1 MFFFNKMGLKDLT
14 KKWRKY
20 SELSNLGIIVRRKFF
35 NNAFDGAL
43 TCAGIV
49 SGSFIIFLSNPAQNL
64 TSAIIII
71 TGFSTALAIG
81 ISGLWGAFLSEEAER
96 KKKMIDL
103 KKDMVIFEE
112 EEEEEEDEKTNN
124 KENNGLN
131 HHEKEILEEQEIQK
145 AMVTPIN
152 LNNTH
157 DNKRFFSLKGNPKK
171 KRKKNKSIIEQS
183 ERFATIIASLVDG
196 GAPVLGSILPLIP
209 FFFGDTL
216 SIFQFLFSYAVL
228 VAILIYLGIF
238 LGKISGGGH
247 AKYAIH
253 LVTAGVTTLLVSLL
267 LQLVIPT

>member
-1 MFFFNKMGLKDLT
+1 MGLKDLIN
-14 KKWRKY
+14 KWRKY
-20 SELSNLGIIVRRKFF
+20 GELSNLGIIVRRKFF
-35 NNAFDGAL
+35 NNCFDGAL
-43 TCAGIV
+43 TCAGII
-49 SGSFIIFLSNPAQNL
+49 SGSFIIFLASPAQNL

-103 KKDMVIFEE
+103 KKEMAIFEE
-112 EEEEEEDEKTNN
+112 EKEEKTKIKEKNGINN
-124 KENNGLN
+124 N
-131 HHEKEILEEQEIQK
+131 EKEILEDQEIQK
-145 AMVTPIN
+145 AMVTPID
-152 LNNTH
+152 LNNH
-157 DNKRFFSLKGNPKK
+157 KRFFSLKGNPKK
-171 KRKKNKSIIEQS
+171 KKRKNNKSIIEQS
-183 ERFATIIASLVDG
+183 EGFATIVASLVDG

-216 SIFQFLFSYAVL
+216 SIFHFLVAYTVL

-253 LVTAGVTTLLVSLL
+253 LVTAGITTLLVSLL

>member
-1 MFFFNKMGLKDLT
+1 MQLKPLI

-49 SGSFIIFLSNPAQNL
+49 SGSFIIFLSNPDFVS
-64 TSAIIII
+64 SAIVII
-71 TGFSTALAIG
+71 TGFSTAAAIG

-96 KKKMIDL
+96 KKKMTDL
-103 KKDMVIFEE
+103 KKDMVIFEK
-112 EEEEEEDEKTNN
+112 EKKDKNN
-124 KENNGLN
+124 DRERNGLN
-131 HHEKEILEEQEIQK
+131 NHEKEILEEQEIQK
-145 AMVTPIN
+145 AMITPIN
-152 LNNTH
+152 LNHSN
-157 DNKRFFSLKGNPKK
+157 NRNSLKENQKK
-171 KRKKNKSIIEQS
+171 EKTKNNSSIIEQS
-183 ERFATIIASLVDG
+183 ERFATIVASLVDG
-196 GAPVLGSILPLIP
+196 GAPVLGSVLPLIP

-216 SIFQFLFSYAVL
+216 SIFHFLISYGVL

-238 LGKISGGGH
+238 LGKISGGSH

-253 LVTAGVTTLLVSLL
+253 LVTAGFVTLLVSLL

>member
-1 MFFFNKMGLKDLT
+1 MQLKPLI

-49 SGSFIIFLSNPAQNL
+49 SGSFIIFLSNPPL
-64 TSAIIII
+64 VSSAIVII

-96 KKKMIDL
+96 KKKMSDL

-112 EEEEEEDEKTNN
+112 EKEENSKIKEKNGRNN
-124 KENNGLN
+124 D
-131 HHEKEILEEQEIQK
+131 EKEIIEEQEIQK
-145 AMVTPIN
+145 AMITPIN
-152 LNNTH
+152 LNQTN
-157 DNKRFFSLKGNPKK
+157 NRSYLSLKGSPKK
-171 KRKKNKSIIEQS
+171 EKKNNKSIIEQS
-183 ERFATIIASLVDG
+183 ERFATIVASLVDG
-196 GAPVLGSILPLIP
+196 GAPVLGSVLPLIP

-216 SIFQFLFSYAVL
+216 SLFHFLFSYGVL
-228 VAILIYLGIF
+228 IAILVYLGIF
-238 LGKISGGGH
+238 LGKISGGSH
-247 AKYAIH
+247 AKYAMH
-253 LVTAGVTTLLVSLL
+253 LVTAGAVTLLVSLL

>member
-1 MFFFNKMGLKDLT
+1 MQLKSLM

-49 SGSFIIFLSNPAQNL
+49 SGSFIIFLSNPAQIL
-64 TSAIIII
+64 SSAIIII
-71 TGFSTALAIG
+71 TGFSTAVAIG

-112 EEEEEEDEKTNN
+112 EKKDEINF

-131 HHEKEILEEQEIQK
+131 KDEKEILEEQEIQK
-145 AMVTPIN
+145 AMITPIN
-152 LNNTH
+152 LNHST
-157 DNKRFFSLKGNPKK
+157 NKNSLQEN
-171 KRKKNKSIIEQS
+171 KKNKNNTSIIEQS
-183 ERFATIIASLVDG
+183 ERFATIVASLVDG
-196 GAPVLGSILPLIP
+196 GAPVLGSVLPLIP

-216 SIFQFLFSYAVL
+216 SLFHFLISYGVL
-228 VAILIYLGIF
+228 IAILIYLGIF

-247 AKYAIH
+247 VKYAMH
-253 LVTAGVTTLLVSLL
+253 LVTAGVVTLLVSLM

>member
-1 MFFFNKMGLKDLT
+1 MQLKSLV

-49 SGSFIIFLSNPAQNL
+49 SGSFIIFLAGERLS
-64 TSAIIII
+64 SSIIII
-71 TGFSTALAIG
+71 TGLSTALAIG

-96 KKKMIDL
+96 KKKMTDL

-112 EEEEEEDEKTNN
+112 EKKGKANN
-124 KENNGLN
+124 KEIKGLN
-131 HHEKEILEEQEIQK
+131 KEEKEILEEQEIQK
-145 AMVTPIN
+145 AMITPIN
-152 LNNTH
+152 LTQS
-157 DNKRFFSLKGNPKK
+157 NKKKSLKENQKKK
-171 KRKKNKSIIEQS
+171 KRKNNNSIIEQS
-183 ERFATIIASLVDG
+183 ERFATIVASLVDG
-196 GAPVLGSILPLIP
+196 GAPVLGSVLPLIP

-216 SIFQFLFSYAVL
+216 SLFHFLISYGVL
-228 VAILIYLGIF
+228 IAILIYLGIF
-238 LGKISGGGH
+238 LGKISGGSH

-253 LVTAGVTTLLVSLL
+253 LVTAGFVTLLVSLL